1 MTRLISPAEVLQQFD
16 ILTKG
21 SELLKA
27 SQRGKKDL
35 RTLAKDLGAKKISSK
50 DTAKLQKNQVRA
62 ESFKNVY
69 VLPGFN
75 PSRIN
80 GVSLSGVVILGSTRG
95 KITLPN
101 GISLACGIERAAL
114 NDCVIMDECLIQDV
128 SLISQVIVESDVV
141 VLGSRAILGTK
152 NSSFGCGDS
161 RSFGL
166 ESEGRDV
173 AVFAE
178 ISIPI
183 AAAVAGRRENKK
195 FALQYAKKISSY
207 AAKARSGFTTISK
220 GARVLDTGRIEG
232 SFIGPSAQI
241 LSCGGILNTCV
252 LSNKSSPTRLEEGAW
267 IRNSVVQWGAE
278 VTSMAVIRN
287 SVLGERAKVEK
298 HGKITESYIGPN
310 SVVAEGEI
318 TASLVG
324 PFVSAHHQSLLIAA
338 FWPEGKGNLAYGANV
353 GSNHTSKAPDQ
364 EIWPGEGTFF
374 GLGSSIKFPTDLSG
388 APFSLFATGI
398 TSLPQK
404 IGLPFSLINVPM
416 SPPPGISTAYNEI
429 LPGWVLSD
437 NPYTLMR
444 NESKYSQRNKAVKS
458 ALELRV
464 LHPGTVETMLRGRR
478 ALMAASGKSI
488 YSEKEI
494 SAVGKNFLLEENR
507 IKGIEAYTFYIRIYA
522 LRTLWKFIKSKPKS
536 KKKLDTASVLD
547 ALGATKNPELLQVKN
562 ILREEWPKLSIKRAL
577 LELQEKEKLISKAVR
592 ISKEKD
598 DTRGRRLIMD
608 YDETHLPALKD
619 SLVLETAKQAKKT
632 RAEIKTFLSKNG

>member
-1 MTRLISPAEVLQQFD
+1 MTRLISPAEVLKQVD
-16 ILTKG
+16 ILMKG
-21 SELLKA
+21 SQLLKA
-27 SQRGKKDL
+27 SQRGKKDF
-35 RTLAKDLGAKKISSK
+35 RALAKDLGAKKISAK
-50 DTAKLQKNQVRA
+50 DTAQLEKNQVHA

-75 PSRIN
+75 PRRMN
-80 GVSLSGVVILGSTRG
+80 NVSLSGFVILGSLRG
-95 KITLPN
+95 KITLPD
-101 GISLACGIERAAL
+101 GLSLPCGIERASL

-128 SLISQVIVESDVV
+128 SLMSQVIVESDVV
-141 VLGSRAILGTK
+141 VLGSRVILGTK
-152 NSSFGCGDS
+152 NSSFGCGES

-166 ESEGRDV
+166 ESKGRDV

-178 ISIPI
+178 MSIPV
-183 AAAVAGRRENKK
+183 AAAVAGRRDNKK
-195 FALQYAKKISSY
+195 FALQYAKKILSY
-207 AAKARSGFTTISK
+207 VAKAKSGFTTISK

-232 SFIGPSAQI
+232 SFIGPYAQI
-241 LSCGGILNTCV
+241 LSCGGISNTCV
-252 LSNKSSPTRLEEGAW
+252 LSNTSQPTRLEEGSW
-267 IRNSVVQWGAE
+267 IKNSVVQWGAE
-278 VTSMAVIRN
+278 VSSMSVIRN
-287 SVLGERAKVEK
+287 SVLGERSRVEK

-310 SVVAEGEI
+310 SIVAEGEI

-374 GLGSSIKFPTDLSG
+374 GLGSSIKFPADLSG

-444 NESKYSQRNKAVKS
+444 NESKYTQRNKAIKS
-458 ALELRV
+458 SLELRV

-478 ALMAASGKSI
+478 ALLSASGKSI

-494 SAVGKNFLLEENR
+494 VAVGKNFLLEENR
-507 IKGIEAYTFYIRIYA
+507 LKGIEAYTFYIRIYA
-522 LRTLWKFIKSKPKS
+522 LRILWEFIKSRPKS
-536 KKKLDTASVLD
+536 KKKMDTASVLD
-547 ALGATKNPELLQVKN
+547 ALGTSKNSEFLQVKN
-562 ILREEWPKLSIKRAL
+562 ILREEWPKLTVKRAL
-577 LELQEKEKLISKAVR
+577 LELQEKEKIISKAVR

-598 DTRGRRLIMD
+598 DTRGRRLIID

-619 SLVLETAKQAKKT
+619 SLVIETAKKAQKT
-632 RAEIKTFLSKNG
+632 RSDIKTYLSKNA